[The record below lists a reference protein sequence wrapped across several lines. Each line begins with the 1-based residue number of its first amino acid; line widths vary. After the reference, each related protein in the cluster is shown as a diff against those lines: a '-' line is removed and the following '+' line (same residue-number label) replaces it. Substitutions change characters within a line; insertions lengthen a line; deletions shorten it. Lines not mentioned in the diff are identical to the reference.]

1 LFVTAFFPG
10 DDGQA
15 VSWIIHMIF
24 VARVFKFGGGNV
36 QIMRFRVLS
45 IQNLVRVLWELNLIP
60 KHLNL
65 PS

>member
-24 VARVFKFGGGNV
+24 VARVFKFGGE
-36 QIMRFRVLS
+36 MCK
-45 IQNLVRVLWELNLIP
+45 LWDLGFWAY
-60 KHLNL
+60 KT
-65 PS
+65 

>member
-24 VARVFKFGGGNV
+24 VARVFKFGGE
-36 QIMRFRVLS
+36 MCKL
-45 IQNLVRVLWELNLIP
+45 
-60 KHLNL
+60 
-65 PS
+65 